1 MWRVYFT
8 EKRAWSVYLWTSVK
22 RDLPPEMYVTRDFF
36 FSFSENLKI
45 CLKSCIQEERFE
57 FLPLIYMTRDF
68 FLFVRETGSGN
79 YSPLD
84 LLLRSYQYWVGCMDR
99 DYVLLSICFFS

>member
-1 MWRVYFT
+1 MRRVYFT

-22 RDLPPEMYVTRDFF
+22 RDLPPEMYVSRDFF

-45 CLKSCIQEERFE
+45 YLKSCIQEERFE

-68 FLFVRETGSGN
+68 FFNSCVKRDQETT
-79 YSPLD
+79 PL
-84 LLLRSYQYWVGCMDR
+84 
-99 DYVLLSICFFS
+99 